1 MVLSHMTSKH
11 GPGYN
16 NFLLEGGEIKCV
28 QYMDT
33 IKINKDINGG
43 QEPTIDYQRLC
54 KQWFVKYND
63 ILSGVPLE
71 LPSLCEINHRIPLID
86 KDK

>member
-1 MVLSHMTSKH
+1 MC

-16 NFLLEGGEIKCV
+16 NFLLEGGEIKHV

-33 IKINKDINGG
+33 IKLNKDINGG
-43 QEPTIDYQRLC
+43 QEPTIDYQRLH
-54 KQWFVKYND
+54 KQWFMKYND
-63 ILSGVPLE
+63 ILSGVPPE
-71 LPSLCEINHRIPLID
+71 LPPLCEINHRILLID